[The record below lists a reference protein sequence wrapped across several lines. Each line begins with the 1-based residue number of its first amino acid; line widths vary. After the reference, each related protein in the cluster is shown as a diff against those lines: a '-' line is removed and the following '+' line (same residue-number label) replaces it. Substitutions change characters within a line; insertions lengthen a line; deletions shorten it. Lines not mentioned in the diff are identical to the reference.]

1 MAKKSIGTEEEIM
14 LTMPRP
20 RLTKLIVKNFRCIG
34 QKGVEIDLDEIVIL
48 EKTVK
53 LTTQFQFKLT
63 TCFG

>member
-1 MAKKSIGTEEEIM
+1 MNSKDEQEDWLFVIK
-14 LTMPRP
+14 P
-20 RLTKLIVKNFRCIG
+20 KNKFLSLNLKEVWQYR
-34 QKGVEIDLDEIVIL
+34 V